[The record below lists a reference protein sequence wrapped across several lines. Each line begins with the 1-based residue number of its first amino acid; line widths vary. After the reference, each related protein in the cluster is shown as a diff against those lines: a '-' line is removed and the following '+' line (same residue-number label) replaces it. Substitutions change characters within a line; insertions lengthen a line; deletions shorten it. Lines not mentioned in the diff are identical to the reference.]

1 MTEEQLKEIQ
11 VGNKRLTTDQLFET
25 MNSDIKRMNEII
37 NQLKSIMRNPNDLNF
52 ERLVY
57 DRIYGFYEL
66 IILLEEDMHSY
77 VESKRA

>member
-37 NQLKSIMRNPNDLNF
+37 NQLKGIMRNPNDPNF

-66 IILLEEDMHSY
+66 IILLEEGMHSY

>member
-11 VGNKRLTTDQLFET
+11 ISNKRLTTDQLFEI

-37 NQLKSIMRNPNDLNF
+37 NQLKGIMRNPNDPNF
-52 ERLVY
+52 ERLIY

-66 IILLEEDMHSY
+66 IILLEEDIHSY

>member
-37 NQLKSIMRNPNDLNF
+37 NQLKGIMRNPNDPNF

>member
-11 VGNKRLTTDQLFET
+11 IGNKRLTTDQLFGT

-37 NQLKSIMRNPNDLNF
+37 NQLKGIMRNPNDPNF

-66 IILLEEDMHSY
+66 IILLEEGMYNY

>member
-11 VGNKRLTTDQLFET
+11 IGNKRLTTDQLFET

-37 NQLKSIMRNPNDLNF
+37 NQLKGIMRNPNDPNF

-66 IILLEEDMHSY
+66 IILLEEDMYSY

>member
-37 NQLKSIMRNPNDLNF
+37 NQLKGIMRNPNDPNF

-66 IILLEEDMHSY
+66 IILLEEDMYSY